1 MHPQGACQSRNREED
16 KDSPCQRRQGSPPH
30 RRRSSDPRALGRN
43 GFGPLVRVGPVN
55 SEFEDLLAV
64 NRRYATSAPKNF
76 DGIAHAGIAVVT
88 CMDSRLQPL
97 EMLGLFV
104 GEAKILRTPGGHVT
118 PDALVGCV
126 LGVNLLQVNRI
137 LVISHSRCAMASGDD
152 AEIRS
157 RVAEASG
164 RDASSLTPDADPDQA
179 GRLRADV
186 ETLASHPLIS
196 GLAVVGGFHYDVDT
210 GLLAQVC

>member
-1 MHPQGACQSRNREED
+1 MN
-16 KDSPCQRRQGSPPH
+16 
-30 RRRSSDPRALGRN
+30 SD
-43 GFGPLVRVGPVN
+43 
-55 SEFEDLLAV
+55 FEDLLTV
-64 NRRYATSAPKNF
+64 NRRYAASAPKNF

-126 LGVNLLQVNRI
+126 LGVNLLEVNRI

-152 AEIRS
+152 DEIRA

-164 RDASSLTPDADPDQA
+164 RDASALIPGADPDQA
-179 GRLRADV
+179 GRLRTDV
-186 ETLASHPLIS
+186 EMLANHPLIS
-196 GLAVVGGFHYDVDT
+196 GRASVGGFHYDVDT
-210 GLLAQVC
+210 GLLSQVC

>member
-1 MHPQGACQSRNREED
+1 MD
-16 KDSPCQRRQGSPPH
+16 
-30 RRRSSDPRALGRN
+30 
-43 GFGPLVRVGPVN
+43 
-55 SEFEDLLAV
+55 EFEDLLAT

-118 PDALVGCV
+118 PDALVGCI
-126 LGVNLLQVNRI
+126 LGVNLLEVNRI

-152 AEIRS
+152 EEIRS
-157 RVAEASG
+157 RVAAASG
-164 RDASSLTPDADPDQA
+164 RDASGVAVDADPDQV
-179 GRLRADV
+179 GRLRRDV
-186 ETLASHPLIS
+186 GLLTNHPLIS
-196 GLAVVGGFHYDVDT
+196 GLAAVGGFHYDVDT
-210 GLLAQVC
+210 GLLEQVC